1 MTQACCQAGNRRR
14 DSPRRRV
21 RRPGTPPAVV
31 LRVQASAA
39 TDQRQTTDLVDP
51 LEAVETVAA
60 TLATTAIERDK
71 RGGTAK
77 RERDLLRATGLLSLS
92 VPAEHGGWG
101 ATWSTTLEA
110 VRRLARV
117 DGSLAHLFGFH
128 HLLLATVRLFG
139 DAAQWQR
146 AYRGTVSQRW
156 FWGNA
161 LNPLDTRTRIIRED
175 DAFLV
180 DGTKTFCSGAS
191 DSDRLVVSAIDPEH
205 RLVVA
210 TIPTDRAGIDI
221 RDDWDNMGQRQTDS
235 GSVTFR
241 RVRVAPDEILRSP
254 GPLGSIW
261 ASLRPC
267 LAQAILSNVFLGL
280 GEGAL
285 REARAFTRGSSRPW
299 ATSGVDSAAED
310 PYVLHRYGELWLGL
324 QSARALADEA
334 GLAFDRG
341 WRQGDRLTAEARG
354 QTAVAIAAAKV
365 ATTRAALDVASRMF
379 ELTGPRATTG
389 KLGLDRFWRNLR
401 THTLHDPVDYKLR
414 ELGQWA
420 LNDTPPTPSFYS

>member
-1 MTQACCQAGNRRR
+1 MATRRLHPVEPLAAV
-14 DSPRRRV
+14 DS
-21 RRPGTPPAVV
+21 
-31 LRVQASAA
+31 
-39 TDQRQTTDLVDP
+39 
-51 LEAVETVAA
+51 VAA
-60 TLATTAIERDK
+60 VLATTAVERDR

-77 RERDLLRATGLLSLS
+77 RERDLLRNTGLLALS
-92 VPAEHGGWG
+92 VPTELGGWG
-101 ATWSTTLEA
+101 ASWATTLQA

-139 DAAQWQR
+139 NASQWR
-146 AYRGTVSQRW
+146 HAYTATVSERW

-161 LNPLDTRTRIIRED
+161 LNPLDTRTRIARD
-175 DAFLV
+175 GDGYVV

-191 DSDRLVVSAIDPEH
+191 DSDRLIISALDAEH

-210 TIPTDRAGIDI
+210 AIPTDRSGIDI

-241 RVRVAPDEILRSP
+241 HVRVSEDELLRTP
-254 GPLGSIW
+254 GPLGSTW

-267 LAQAILSNVFLGL
+267 LAQAILGNVFLGI

-285 REARAFTRGSSRPW
+285 ADARAFTRESARPW
-299 ATSGVDSAAED
+299 NSSGVATAADD
-310 PYVLHRYGELWLGL
+310 PYVLHRFGELWVGL
-324 QSARALADEA
+324 EGARALADEA
-334 GLAFDRG
+334 GAALDRA
-341 WRQGDRLTAEARG
+341 WERGDRLTTDERG
-354 QTAVAIAAAKV
+354 RTSVAIAAAKV
-365 ATTRAALDVASRMF
+365 ATSRAALDVSSRLF
-379 ELTGPRATTG
+379 EVTGPRATAA
-389 KLGLDRFWRNLR
+389 KLGLDRFWRNVR

-420 LNDTPPTPSFYS
+420 LGEHLPHPSFYS